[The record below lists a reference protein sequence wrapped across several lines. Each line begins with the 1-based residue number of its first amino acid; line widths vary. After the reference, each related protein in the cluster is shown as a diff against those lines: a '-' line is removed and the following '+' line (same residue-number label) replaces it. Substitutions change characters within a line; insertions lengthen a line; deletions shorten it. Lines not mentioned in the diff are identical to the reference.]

1 MRIVCDTNVIVAGM
15 LFGRHSRTILTAVAQ
30 GRVEAFTSP
39 ALLHELREVLQRSKF
54 RLKPEQ
60 IDAVMELV
68 RESFACVDSNTVLS
82 VIADDPDDDRVL
94 EAAHA
99 SRACVIV
106 SGDSH
111 LLTLGAWR
119 SATVISPAA
128 FVATYLEHRLD
139 GGSPMNHPTRVQ
151 RRKAE
156 TPMADP
162 ASQPL
167 KTPRRAII

>member
-1 MRIVCDTNVIVAGM
+1 MRIVCDTNVIVSGM
-15 LFGRHSRTILTAVAQ
+15 LFGGHSRAILAAVAQ

-39 ALLHELREVLQRSKF
+39 ALLHELREVLQRRKF

-68 RESFACVDSNTVLS
+68 RESFTCVDSSTVFS

-99 SRACVIV
+99 SRARVIV

-111 LLTLGAWR
+111 LMALGAWR
-119 SATVISPAA
+119 SVTVLSPAD
-128 FVATYLEHRLD
+128 FVTAYLER
-139 GGSPMNHPTRVQ
+139 
-151 RRKAE
+151 
-156 TPMADP
+156 
-162 ASQPL
+162 
-167 KTPRRAII
+167 

>member
-1 MRIVCDTNVIVAGM
+1 MRIVCDTNVIVSGM
-15 LFGRHSRTILTAVAQ
+15 LFGGHSRTILAAVAQ

-39 ALLHELREVLQRSKF
+39 ALLLELREVLQRRKF

-68 RESFACVDSNTVLS
+68 RESITCADSGKVVS

-99 SRACVIV
+99 ARARVIV

-111 LLTLGAWR
+111 LLSLGAWR
-119 SATVISPAA
+119 SVTILSPAD
-128 FVATYLEHRLD
+128 FVAVHLE
-139 GGSPMNHPTRVQ
+139 Q
-151 RRKAE
+151 
-156 TPMADP
+156 
-162 ASQPL
+162 
-167 KTPRRAII
+167 